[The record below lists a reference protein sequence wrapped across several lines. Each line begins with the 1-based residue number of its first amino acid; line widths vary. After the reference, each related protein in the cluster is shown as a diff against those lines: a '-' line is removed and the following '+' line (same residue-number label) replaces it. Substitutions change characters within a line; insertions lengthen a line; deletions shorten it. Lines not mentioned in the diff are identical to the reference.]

1 MNYYKESL
9 AVLKRLHTKYPSFS
23 LGRHIDTATSDYG
36 GMWSMTDKE
45 MLHSLEKYE
54 AELELDHT
62 TSTHEKY
69 VEDIVEDADH
79 LNIDDGE
86 E

>member
-1 MNYYKESL
+1 
-9 AVLKRLHTKYPSFS
+9 
-23 LGRHIDTATSDYG
+23 
-36 GMWSMTDKE
+36 MWSMTDKE